1 MSQVCYFEQRE
12 ECSGH
17 EMIKSLLI
25 RVAKMYYEQNM
36 TQQEISNLLG
46 TSRMAISRML
56 QKAKEEGVVDI
67 KVNYDGAFIEMEDN
81 LKEKY
86 KLKEIL
92 VTPFDQGERL
102 KQVLAEATASILM
115 RILKDNDIVGVG
127 WGSTLAYIP
136 QYMERGKVDATF
148 VTLIGGYGQKKIEM
162 HGSYIASSMANSLNS
177 KCHLLNAPAM
187 VDSLELCETLLTDK
201 NISSVL
207 AIGRKANIAVIG
219 IGAPFSPESTIFDSG
234 YFKTKDI
241 DELRKEGAECDI
253 VSRVYLDGQGN
264 ECGFALTNRTIG
276 ITAAELKRI
285 PLVIGV
291 AGGEAKHR
299 AIKLALQ
306 AGYVNGLVTDEK
318 TAKFLLG
325 LA

>member
-1 MSQVCYFEQRE
+1 
-12 ECSGH
+12 
-17 EMIKSLLI
+17 MIKSVII

-36 TQQEISNLLG
+36 TQQEISKMLG
-46 TSRMAISRML
+46 SSRMTISRML

-67 KVNYDGAFIEMEDN
+67 KVNYDGAFIEMEDD

-86 KLKEIL
+86 KLKEIV

-102 KQVLAEATASILM
+102 KQVLAEATASILA
-115 RILKDNDIVGVG
+115 RILKDDDIVGVG
-127 WGSTLAYIP
+127 WGSTLAYVP
-136 QYMERGKVDATF
+136 QYMERGNVGATF
-148 VTLIGGYGQKKIEM
+148 VALIGGYGQKKIEM
-162 HGSYIASSMANSLNS
+162 HANNIASSIANSVNS

-201 NISSVL
+201 GISTVL
-207 AIGRKANIAVIG
+207 NIGREANIAVIG
-219 IGAPFSPESTIFDSG
+219 IGSPFSPEATILDSG
-234 YFKTKDI
+234 YFKTEDI

-253 VSRVYLDGQGN
+253 VSRVYLDRQGN

-285 PLVIGV
+285 PLVVGV
-291 AGGEAKHR
+291 AGGEAKHQ

-318 TAKFLLG
+318 TATFLLR